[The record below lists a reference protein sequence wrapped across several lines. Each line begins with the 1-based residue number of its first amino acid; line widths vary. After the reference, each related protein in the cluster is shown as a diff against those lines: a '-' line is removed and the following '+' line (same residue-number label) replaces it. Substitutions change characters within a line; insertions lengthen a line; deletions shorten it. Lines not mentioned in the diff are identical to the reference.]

1 VGTGNPVLYVCSTG
15 GHLDELVRLA
25 PRLTPAAAAEEWV
38 TFDSVQSRRKLAGRT
53 THFIPPIDPKDL
65 GAAARAL
72 PRAYRLLRR
81 HHYARV
87 VSTGA
92 AVAVPFSLAARARG
106 VGVHYIE
113 SCARRRGPSLTGR
126 IIAGLPGVRV
136 YTQHEGWAG
145 SRWQYRGSV
154 LDGYA
159 PDSLAML
166 AGRTSLKRV
175 LVTFGTQRGFPFR
188 RAAERLA
195 RLLPQV
201 TAPDAEVL
209 WQTGF
214 TYVADLGIDG
224 VALLPPDD
232 LAAAAAEAD
241 VVIAHAGLG
250 SALLALDAG
259 RCPLLLPRRLHR
271 GEHTDDHQTQLADD
285 LDRRGLAVA
294 RDPDRLTAEDLLH
307 AASLRATP
315 LATPALVR
323 LQGA

>member
-1 VGTGNPVLYVCSTG
+1 MIAGDPVLYVCSTG

-25 PRLTPAAAAEEWV
+25 PRLRPESAGEEWV
-38 TFDSVQSRRKLAGRT
+38 TFDSVQSRRKLAGRI
-53 THFIPPIDPKDL
+53 THFIPPIDPKDF
-65 GAAARAL
+65 GAAVRAM
-72 PRAYRLLRR
+72 PRAHRLLRR
-81 HHYARV
+81 RRYARV

-106 VGVHYIE
+106 IGVHYIE
-113 SCARRRGPSLTGR
+113 SCSRHRGPSLTGK
-126 IIAGLPGVRV
+126 IVATLPGVRL
-136 YTQHEGWAG
+136 YTQHAGWAG
-145 SRWQYRGSV
+145 SRWQFRGSV

-159 PDSLAML
+159 PDSLPVL
-166 AGRTSLKRV
+166 GGRTSLRRV
-175 LVTFGTQRGFPFR
+175 LVMFGTQRGFPFR

-209 WQTGF
+209 WQTGY

-250 SALLALDAG
+250 SALVALDAG
-259 RCPLLLPRRLHR
+259 RCPVLLPRRVHR
-271 GEHTDDHQTQLADD
+271 GEHTDDHQLQLADD

-294 RDPDRLTAEDLLH
+294 RDADQVTAGDLLH
-307 AASLRATP
+307 AASLRAVP
-315 LATPALVR
+315 LSQPAPVQ
-323 LQGA
+323 LQRG